1 MVYIIIILYTRENGG
16 ACRVVTKEG
25 PASLQ
30 VNLIGPHPIL
40 QHFLDRMTFFRI
52 VNSCLAP
59 VRESLLDHASTLSVF
74 IQNILLS
81 PAPLYRISEWA
92 APVHPEALGLS
103 EVQKRALNDDRVARS
118 LEALASFRAGSLFF
132 RLALHM
138 IKEFEIH
145 TGRIHHDT
153 TTVTFSGRYETSLK
167 EPQIT
172 YGINKDH
179 RPDLKQLVFGL
190 NVASDGAVPISHDV
204 FSGNRT
210 DDTIHVNNVEH
221 LRRLLGRDDFIYVA
235 DSKLA
240 TRKNMGQIDGYGGKF
255 VTVLPRTRAED
266 KGFRD
271 QLRLG
276 KDPVRWRKIAETPNK
291 RHENET
297 DTYWSTSDGV
307 QKTEEGY
314 RIVWCRSSQKMN
326 VDAQAR
332 EINLKKA
339 EVLLFDLKN
348 RLNRGK
354 LRRRKAIRMEIRSI
368 LQERDCEDFLAV
380 EIIGRSEREKKRRRR
395 GRPGKNDPVRWVT
408 TTLYDLEIRRNQ
420 DALKAERRTD
430 GVFPLATNLGK
441 TYGRKETLLIYKY
454 QPYVEKRHALFKT
467 ELEVAPVYLKKP
479 KRVAGLIHATFLAM
493 TLDAL
498 IERTLRQGMKQMELE
513 SLPILPE
520 GRPTKT
526 PTTARLLEMFSG
538 VSWHEFKR
546 GEETVVFPIRLSSL
560 QRQLLKLLGM
570 DTSSYS

>member
-1 MVYIIIILYTRENGG
+1 M
-16 ACRVVTKEG
+16 TKEG

-40 QHFLDRMTFFRI
+40 RHFLDRMTFSRV
-52 VNSCLAP
+52 VNACLAP

-92 APVHPEALGLS
+92 APVHPDALGLS
-103 EVQKRALNDDRVARS
+103 ETQKRALNDDRVARS
-118 LEALASFRAGSLFF
+118 LEALTSFRAGSLFF
-132 RLALHM
+132 RLALHV
-138 IKEFEIH
+138 IKEFEIQ

-153 TTVTFSGRYETSLK
+153 TTVTFSGSYETSLR
-167 EPQIT
+167 EPRIT

-190 NVASDGAVPISHDV
+190 NVSADGAVPISHDV

-255 VTVLPRTRAED
+255 VTVLPRTRTED
-266 KGFRD
+266 KDFRE
-271 QLRLG
+271 QLRSG
-276 KDPVRWRKIAETPNK
+276 EDPVRWRKMIEAPNK

-297 DTYWSTSDGV
+297 DIYWSTSDGI

-314 RIVWCRSSQKMN
+314 RIIWCRSSQKMYG
-326 VDAQAR
+326 DAQSR
-332 EINLKKA
+332 EISLKKA

-354 LRRRKAIRMEIRSI
+354 LRRRKAIRTGIKSI
-368 LQERDCEDFLAV
+368 LRERDCEDFLSV
-380 EIIGRSEREKKRRRR
+380 EIVSRSERERKRRHC
-395 GRPGKNDPVRWVT
+395 GRPGKNDPVRWVV
-408 TTLYDLEIRRNQ
+408 TTLYDLEIKRNQ
-420 DALKAERRTD
+420 EALKAERRTD
-430 GVFPLATNLGK
+430 GVFPLATNLGI
-441 TYGRKETLLIYKY
+441 THGRKEVLLIYKY

-479 KRVAGLIHATFLAM
+479 RRVAGLVHATFLAM
-493 TLDAL
+493 TLNAL
-498 IERTLRQGMKQMELE
+498 IERTLRQGMRQMGLE

-538 VSWHEFKR
+538 VTWHEFKR
-546 GEETVVFPIRLSSL
+546 GDETVVFPIRLSSL
-560 QRQLLKLLGM
+560 QKQLLNLLGM
-570 DTSSYS
+570 DIASYS